1 MTLES
6 KGCGSC
12 SNLEEETELELIG
25 PPEPDYT
32 CRLQEDWQQVLFFQ
46 KSLDAGTEKGGEL
59 LN

>member
-12 SNLEEETELELIG
+12 SSLEEETELELIG

-32 CRLQEDWQQVLFFQ
+32 CRLQEDWRQQVLFFQ
-46 KSLDAGTEKGGEL
+46 KSLDAGTEKGEL
-59 LN
+59 LH